1 MRNHELKQRIK
12 ELKESCNIL
21 SIDTLAKYKRYL
33 KINDITIIFSEIIDR
48 ISKDQII
55 IEITNKP
62 LNHSYIQCA
71 YDLDGYRIE
80 WRNPQKLHLIGLSHK
95 EFKHL
100 KDKYECKDI

>member
-12 ELKESCNIL
+12 ESKESL

-48 ISKDQII
+48 IRKDQII

-62 LNHSYIQCA
+62 LNYSYIQCA

-95 EFKHL
+95 EFKYL
-100 KDKYECKDI
+100 KDKYECKNI